1 MMLCANFAKK
11 VELSEIFKCVRDI
24 GLENIQ
30 FSLVHFGINDDNP
43 VIDSSYMAK
52 AEHIK
57 NLAEGI
63 NFPVIHGWLPSV
75 YEDAKEVLGI
85 YENIRIIL
93 ESNYIVFHP
102 KSLDNLKTIIRCINE
117 SKGNYLIENVAEE
130 NFMMKYPEVD
140 MIVKNGIGICFD
152 TCHALENGLD
162 INAFLDRYKKSI
174 KMMHLSDF
182 DGKTRHAVIGTS
194 KLDKDFIG
202 KIPNYM
208 IVVFE
213 HKAKTLDEYRCVY
226 SGSFRKFNDF
236 NRDNF

>member
-24 GLENIQ
+24 GFENIQ
-30 FSLVHFGINDDNP
+30 FSLVHSGINDDNP
-43 VIDSSYMAK
+43 MIDGSFLNK

-57 NLAEGI
+57 GLAEGI

-75 YEDAKEVLGI
+75 YEDAKKVLDI
-85 YENIRIIL
+85 YENIRKIL
-93 ESNYIVFHP
+93 DSKYIVFHP
-102 KSLDNLKTIIRCINE
+102 KSLDNLNMIIRCLNE

-140 MIVKNGIGICFD
+140 MIVKNNIGICFD
-152 TCHALENGLD
+152 TCHALENDLD
-162 INAFLDRYKKSI
+162 INDFFARYKKSI

-182 DGKTRHAVIGTS
+182 DGKIRHAVIGTS
-194 KLDKDFIG
+194 KVNKNFIG
-202 KIPNYM
+202 KIPNEM

-213 HKAKTLDEYRCVY
+213 HKAKTSEEYHMVY
-226 SGSFRKFNDF
+226 SESFKRFNEF
-236 NRDNF
+236 IRDIF